1 MYKIAICCLNSKY
14 IHSSLAPWCLYS
26 ALTNLY
32 PDISAVVSEG
42 TINEKEDDVLS
53 RILSENANAI
63 SFSCYIWNITQTL
76 SLARKIK
83 ERKPNTTIIL
93 GGPEVS
99 FNSCDILKENSFVD
113 FVLCGE
119 GEESF
124 PLLIH
129 ALSKGETP
137 EPFLASMRTQGEIS
151 QGKQHIAQKT
161 FSPYC
166 KEYLNNLSNKIAYIE
181 SCRGCPYNCAFCLS
195 GDDRTVRF
203 FDLEKTKED
212 MLLLAKHGAKTVKF
226 VDRTFNCNAK
236 RANEI
241 LLFIKKNYESGIFKD
256 ICFHFEIAADIL
268 TEETM
273 QIISSM
279 PKGSV
284 QFEAGIQSFNE
295 KTLEKIHRKTNI
307 EKLCKNI
314 KRLVSFNNCH
324 IHIDLIA
331 ALPYEDLASFK
342 QSFNK
347 AYALGAHMLQL
358 GFLKILY
365 GSCMERH
372 KDEFVCSYSKTPPYE
387 VFETPY
393 ISKEELLFLHGVED
407 VFEKLYNSMRFKRT
421 LSYITSSSDMTAF
434 DLFASFSL
442 YCKEKGYCN
451 LPLDK
456 FTEVVFEYFSSLEG
470 IDKAVLRD
478 KLITDRIAV
487 NSSDVIPKCLQ
498 IKDERLKTLKR
509 EIAQT
514 DPLKKNTMRSVA
526 ILYTENCA
534 VYCDYTQKDR
544 VSGEYELK
552 RYFN

>member
-1 MYKIAICCLNSKY
+1 MYKVAISCLNSKY

-32 PDISAVVSEG
+32 PNISAVVSEG
-42 TINEKEDDVLS
+42 TINEKEADVLE
-53 RILSENANAI
+53 RLLNENADAV

-76 SLARKIK
+76 SLAKKIK
-83 ERKPNTTIIL
+83 EEKPQTTIIL

-99 FNSCDILKENSFVD
+99 FNSLDVLKQNSFVD
-113 FVLCGE
+113 FILCGE

-124 PLLIH
+124 PLLINT
-129 ALSKGETP
+129 LSKGEEIPLSLATMRRGNEL
-137 EPFLASMRTQGEIS
+137 EP
-151 QGKQHIAQKT
+151 GKCHIAQKT

-166 KEYLNNLSNKIAYIE
+166 EEYLSRLSNKIAYIE

-203 FDLEKTKED
+203 FDLERTKKD

-236 RANEI
+236 RSNEI
-241 LLFIKKNYESGIFKD
+241 LLFIKDNYESGIFKD

-268 TEETM
+268 KEETM
-273 QIISSM
+273 KIISSM

-284 QFEAGIQSFNE
+284 QFEMGIQSFNE

-307 EKLCKNI
+307 EKVCENVK
-314 KRLVSFNNCH
+314 KLVSFQNCH

-331 ALPYEDLASFK
+331 GLPFEDLTSFK

-347 AYALGAHMLQL
+347 AYSLGAHMLQL

-365 GSCMERH
+365 GSCMQRN
-372 KDEFVCSYSKTPPYE
+372 KNEFPCSYSSSPPYE
-387 VFETPY
+387 VYETPY

-421 LSYITSSSDMTAF
+421 LSYITSSSFMPPF
-434 DLFASFSL
+434 DIFSSFSL
-442 YCKEKGYCN
+442 YCNEKGYGN

-456 FTEVVFEYFSSLEG
+456 FTEVVFEYFSTLPG

-498 IKDERLKTLKR
+498 IKDTRLKTLKK
-509 EIAQT
+509 EIAKI
-514 DPLKKNTMRSVA
+514 DPLKPNTMRSVA
-526 ILYTENCA
+526 ILYTENCSI
-534 VYCDYTQKDR
+534 YCDYTQKDR